1 MADTTW
7 AAQFLAIALFAACLF
22 HAWNTEGRRAAQ
34 QWFLIGYLF
43 ALLLVNLLVVIE
55 QIAYN
60 LALVV
65 IGAAPSLVIMFYPAL
80 WYLAYT
86 LAKFFVDEND
96 LRRRVYVMF
105 LLTPA
110 LFLPLDA
117 AALQLGWWAFPSGSS
132 SFLNGVPF
140 YLPFAWGAAA
150 AMFMFMVGRIR
161 LIRLR
166 GSGQFFAM
174 VIATP
179 LVAALALAAIAV
191 IQVIVNTLAVFGG
204 AGLLYGMLSVLF
216 LVLPLGLVWRFPR
229 SRKAGHSGN

>member
-1 MADTTW
+1 MANTTL
-7 AAQFLAIALFAACLF
+7 AAQFLAVTLFAACLF

-43 ALLLVNLLVVIE
+43 ALVLVNLLVVIE

-80 WYLAYT
+80 WYLAYS
-86 LAKFFVDEND
+86 LAKFFADEND
-96 LRRRVYVMF
+96 LRRMMYVMF

-117 AALQLGWWAFPSGSS
+117 AALQLGWWAFPSGSYG
-132 SFLNGVPF
+132 FLNGVPF
-140 YLPFAWGAAA
+140 YAPFAWGAVA
-150 AMFMFMVGRIR
+150 AMFMYMVGRIR
-161 LIRLR
+161 RIRFR

-179 LVAALALAAIAV
+179 LVAALALVVIAV
-191 IQVIVNTLAVFGG
+191 IQVIVNTIAVFGG
-204 AGLLYGMLSVLF
+204 GGLLYGMLIVLF
-216 LVLPLGLVWRFPR
+216 LVLPLGLVVRLPR
-229 SRKAGHSGN
+229 SGREEGK